1 MKAYVFD
8 PIDTSKTLRMPPS
21 LDVTQKAFEPDGR
34 ILIRKRMEL
43 RTFVLGKRFAVV
55 RHGLLTSTRVT
66 KKQKQKKI
74 WYETRRVVYSAEG
87 KKSPQHQAVCQAYLD
102 APLMSD
108 TARPDPPIPYESEP
122 PGVLSQDR
130 RILFSWNVI
139 QMSCKKKKKK
149 KTAPQSRTS
158 SREATIGENLTGIQT
173 RSTQDRGAPKRHT
186 EE

>member
-1 MKAYVFD
+1 
-8 PIDTSKTLRMPPS
+8 MPPS

-149 KTAPQSRTS
+149 RPHHSHEPALERRRLERISQVSRHEAHRIEGPQKGT
-158 SREATIGENLTGIQT
+158 
-173 RSTQDRGAPKRHT
+173 PKS
-186 EE
+186 EEEFSKKS